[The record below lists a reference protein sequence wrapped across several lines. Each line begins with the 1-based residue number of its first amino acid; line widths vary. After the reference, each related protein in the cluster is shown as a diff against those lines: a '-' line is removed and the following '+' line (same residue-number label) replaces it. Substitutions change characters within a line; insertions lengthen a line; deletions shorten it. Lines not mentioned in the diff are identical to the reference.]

1 MLMTEE
7 RDTTDRLAAE
17 ARTAELLRTVEQHQ
31 AALDASAIVATTDA
45 RGIIVYA
52 NDNFCEISGYRRE
65 ELIGQSHAI
74 INSGSHSTQFWKDM
88 WRTISG
94 GRIWRGEICNRAK
107 NGSLYWVDTTIVPF
121 TDGSGT
127 ITQYVA
133 VRTDITQRKHAGRAL
148 RHTTARF
155 SLAVRGSSDG
165 LWHWHMQTNSVYYS
179 QRFKELL
186 GYEDDEFANDYSS
199 LQSHLHPDDVQPT
212 NEAIQAHL
220 HSVVPFDVRCR
231 LRLKTSEWRWFRL
244 RGQAVR
250 RPRQPVQRMAGSIT
264 DIHDAVATQQQLETY
279 AYELRRSNQELEQ
292 FAYIASHDLRE
303 PLRMVQSFCGLLK
316 DRYQSQ
322 LHARA
327 IKYIDFAVEGAARM
341 QRLVEDL
348 LEFSRVGR
356 CNECN
361 DRVRLTDVVQDA
373 LTNLHA
379 AIQESGAT
387 IQVAALP
394 CMYGDAGRLCQL
406 FQNLI
411 ANALKFRR
419 SEPLVVRI
427 EARHESNHWVVSVS
441 DNGIG
446 IDPKHFDR
454 LFVVFQRLHTR
465 EEYEG
470 TGIGLALCKRIAEL
484 HGGRIGVLSTLGQ
497 GTTFELELP
506 DEKVLSATDPW
517 EETSCVPQ
525 LTAT

>member
-1 MLMTEE
+1 
-7 RDTTDRLAAE
+7 
-17 ARTAELLRTVEQHQ
+17 
-31 AALDASAIVATTDA
+31 
-45 RGIIVYA
+45 
-52 NDNFCEISGYRRE
+52 
-65 ELIGQSHAI
+65 
-74 INSGSHSTQFWKDM
+74 
-88 WRTISG
+88 
-94 GRIWRGEICNRAK
+94 
-107 NGSLYWVDTTIVPF
+107 
-121 TDGSGT
+121 
-127 ITQYVA
+127 
-133 VRTDITQRKHAGRAL
+133 
-148 RHTTARF
+148 
-155 SLAVRGSSDG
+155 
-165 LWHWHMQTNSVYYS
+165 
-179 QRFKELL
+179 
-186 GYEDDEFANDYSS
+186 
-199 LQSHLHPDDVQPT
+199 
-212 NEAIQAHL
+212 
-220 HSVVPFDVRCR
+220 
-231 LRLKTSEWRWFRL
+231 
-244 RGQAVR
+244 
-250 RPRQPVQRMAGSIT
+250 
-264 DIHDAVATQQQLETY
+264 
-279 AYELRRSNQELEQ
+279 
-292 FAYIASHDLRE
+292 
-303 PLRMVQSFCGLLK
+303 
-316 DRYQSQ
+316 
-322 LHARA
+322 
-327 IKYIDFAVEGAARM
+327 M

-379 AIQESGAT
+379 AIHESGAT
-387 IQVAALP
+387 ILVAALP

-411 ANALKFRR
+411 ANAIKFRR